1 MSANQQKNLTLDLFK
16 VGAIKFGE
24 FTLKSGMVS
33 PIYID
38 LRILPS
44 YPKLLAQVART
55 YLQVLKKLKF
65 DRIAG
70 IPYAAIPI
78 ATAISLLG
86 DYPMVYTRKEVKD
99 YGTKKALEGEFK
111 KGETVVVIDDLITTG
126 VSKLEVIEPLLAA
139 GLKVKG
145 IVVLIDRNQGGK
157 EQLEKQGYNLKSVFS
172 LTDMLS
178 FLLKKGKISQEK
190 YQETK
195 EFLAKNR
202 V

>member
-1 MSANQQKNLTLDLFK
+1 MSAIDIRQLTLGLFK
-16 VGAIKFGE
+16 IGAIKFGE
-24 FTLKSGMVS
+24 FTLKSGMIS

-44 YPKLLAQVART
+44 YPKFLGRVAQA
-55 YLQVLKKLKF
+55 YLPILGKMKF

-86 DYPMVYTRKEVKD
+86 DIPMIYIRKEVKD
-99 YGTKKALEGEFK
+99 YGTKKAIEGVYKE
-111 KGETVVVIDDLITTG
+111 GETVVVIDDLITTG
-126 VSKLEVIEPLLAA
+126 ASKLEVIEPLLSA
-139 GLKVKG
+139 GLKVKE

-157 EQLEKQGYNLKSVFS
+157 EQLEKKGYHLQAVLNLTEMLDILLKSAKI
-172 LTDMLS
+172 T
-178 FLLKKGKISQEK
+178 KGKYRQ
-190 YQETK
+190 TK
-195 EFLAKNR
+195 KFLAKNR